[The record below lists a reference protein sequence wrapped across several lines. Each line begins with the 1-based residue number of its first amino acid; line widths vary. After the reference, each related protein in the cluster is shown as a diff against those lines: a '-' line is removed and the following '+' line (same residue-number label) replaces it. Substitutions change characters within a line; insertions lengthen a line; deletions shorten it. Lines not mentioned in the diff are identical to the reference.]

1 MSKKALVVPALTLLL
16 TFMFCDAAAQR
27 PRPTPRVVRPANVA
41 NLLPASD
48 AVITIDVRRLF
59 SEALPA
65 AFAAEPAKLAQVN
78 GQIDKF
84 KSRTGVDPR
93 SFDQLAVGLRYTYP
107 FPGITKVESVFL
119 ARGKFNSAALL
130 AAGRTAANGNF
141 TEAKYKG
148 ATIYV
153 FVLQEQFRLLG
164 LYNLRINDLA
174 VCVLDANTLAM
185 GSPANVRAAIDA
197 GKTGKRISADV
208 LALAAS
214 DPHAI
219 MGFGG
224 NLSPTLLKN
233 LDLGNDA
240 LAKDLASIRQAF
252 GAAGIKGKNFYL
264 SLVARTYTPAQAA
277 ELRETATGLL
287 SLAPLLI
294 PQLPEPR
301 KSLASSALQSL
312 KVVAQGNEL
321 RITTEIPQT
330 GLAAVIR

>member
-1 MSKKALVVPALTLLL
+1 MLSLMV
-16 TFMFCDAAAQR
+16 CDAAAQR
-27 PRPTPRVVRPANVA
+27 PRPTPRVVRAANVA
-41 NLLPASD
+41 TLLPASD

-59 SEALPA
+59 TEALPA

-78 GQIDKF
+78 GQIDKL

-107 FPGITKVESVFL
+107 SPGITKVESVFL
-119 ARGKFNSAALL
+119 ARGKFDSAALV
-130 AAGRTAANGNF
+130 AVGRTAANGNF

-185 GSPANVRAAIDA
+185 GSPASVRAVIDA
-197 GKTGKRISADV
+197 GKTGKRIGADV
-208 LALAAS
+208 LALAVS
-214 DPHAI
+214 DPNAI

-224 NLSPTLLKN
+224 NLPPTLLKN

-240 LAKDLASIRQAF
+240 QAKDLASIRQAF
-252 GAAGIKGKNFYL
+252 GAAGIRGKNFYL

-287 SLAPLLI
+287 SLGPLLI
-294 PQLPEPR
+294 PRLPEPR

-312 KVVAQGNEL
+312 KVAAQGNEL
-321 RITTEIPQT
+321 RITTEIPQA